1 VAQAAS
7 AAGVATLVTA
17 YAPSGPTRD
26 RLDALAPLLA
36 AQGLTLKRLARRYD
50 ALTWPHGRGGFFG
63 LKKRIPR
70 LLDQLELRPRCQP
83 ALL

>member
-1 VAQAAS
+1 MKTCYELLGVRADAS
-7 AAGVATLVTA
+7 TA
-17 YAPSGPTRD
+17 EIHESF
-26 RLDALAPLLA
+26 
-36 AQGLTLKRLARRYD
+36 KRLARPYD

-70 LLDQLELRPRCQP
+70 LLDQLDLRPAHQP

>member
-1 VAQAAS
+1 MA
-7 AAGVATLVTA
+7 
-17 YAPSGPTRD
+17 
-26 RLDALAPLLA
+26 LDALGPQLA
-36 AQGLTLKRLARRYD
+36 ARGLTFKRLARPYD

-70 LLDQLELRPRCQP
+70 LLDQLDLRPNAQP